1 MKGKIL
7 AGLVTALFYSGAAM
21 AQDDIVKDPHEGDIQ
36 QQSPDSL
43 GGTNLQNGQRDET
56 PLLPPEQVSP
66 APDVNMQEQGIGG
79 SGPAVPPPHA
89 VKPPPAAAQGQTL
102 YCTPVQGTG
111 GSGLQEHA
119 PLPPPPPPVD
129 EQSSLQR
136 DFDQSAI
143 GGSGY
148 DVKESERW
156 RETEKEPKDQGQRKG
171 DMRGLTVLIGA
182 GVEGYTGGLAPE
194 VRPGAAVGV
203 TAALKPTKVVG
214 LEVGYSGAANNLRD
228 DAGGSG
234 PDIIRNGGQA
244 ALTLGLTAS
253 PVQPYV
259 LGGIGINRY
268 NVRNTGG
275 QDFRSDTNA
284 NVPVG
289 AGLRTH
295 IGDFTADARLN
306 YNFLVNNDF
315 SPSVANDTWTGRYT
329 GTVNLG
335 GTF

>member
-1 MKGKIL
+1 MKNKIL
-7 AGLVTALFYSGAAM
+7 AGLVTALFFSGAAM
-21 AQDDIVKDPHEGDIQ
+21 AGEGKHKHHGDIQ
-36 QQSPDSL
+36 KSPDSSASL
-43 GGTNLQNGQRDET
+43 GDERIGDKALM
-56 PLLPPEQVSP
+56 P
-66 APDVNMQEQGIGG
+66 PDVSAQEQGIGG
-79 SGPAVPPPHA
+79 SGPAVPPP
-89 VKPPPAAAQGQTL
+89 PAHGQTL
-102 YCTPVQGTG
+102 YCTPVQGAGTG
-111 GSGLQEHA
+111 GAGLE
-119 PLPPPPPPVD
+119 PLAPPPPPP
-129 EQSSLQR
+129 EHSAIQR
-136 DFDQSAI
+136 DFDHGAI

-148 DVKESERW
+148 DVKESEKW
-156 RETEKEPKDQGQRKG
+156 RESEKIEKEPKDQGQRKG
-171 DMRGLTVLIGA
+171 DMRGLTVLIGG

-194 VRPGAAVGV
+194 VRPGAALGV
-203 TAALKPTKVVG
+203 TAALKPTKVLG
-214 LEVGYSGAANNLRD
+214 LEVGYSGAINNLRE

-253 PVQPYV
+253 PVQPYL
-259 LGGIGINRY
+259 LGGIGLNRY
-268 NVRNTGG
+268 NVRNGETLG
-275 QDFRSDTNA
+275 FRSDTNA

-315 SPSVANDTWTGRYT
+315 APVTSDTWTGRYT